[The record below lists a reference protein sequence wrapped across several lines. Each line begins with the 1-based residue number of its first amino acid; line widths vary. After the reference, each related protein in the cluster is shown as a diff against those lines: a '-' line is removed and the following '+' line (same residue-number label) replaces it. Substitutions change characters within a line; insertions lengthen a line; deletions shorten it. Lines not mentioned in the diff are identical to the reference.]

1 MKAKG
6 LFFTLIAE
14 LLQKFHSDY
23 YKTGGKNRFTA
34 YLCSKVDL

>member
-1 MKAKG
+1 MKAES

-14 LLQKFHSDY
+14 LLQKIHTDY
-23 YKTGGKNRFTA
+23 LKTGGKNRFTT